1 MAASFKVTSRDENDC
16 RIIAISGEVDMD
28 SSPQLRDEIQR
39 ALKAAKCL
47 KLDLKDVK
55 YLDSSGIAILIQGL
69 KLAQKEEVD
78 YRLLDPSTQ
87 VRAVIELAQL
97 QQLFTVETSGG
108 SE

>member
-1 MAASFKVTSRDENDC
+1 MTASFKVTSRDENGC
-16 RIIAISGEVDMD
+16 RIIAISGV
-28 SSPQLRDEIQR
+28 
-39 ALKAAKCL
+39 
-47 KLDLKDVK
+47 
-55 YLDSSGIAILIQGL
+55 DSSGIAILIQGL